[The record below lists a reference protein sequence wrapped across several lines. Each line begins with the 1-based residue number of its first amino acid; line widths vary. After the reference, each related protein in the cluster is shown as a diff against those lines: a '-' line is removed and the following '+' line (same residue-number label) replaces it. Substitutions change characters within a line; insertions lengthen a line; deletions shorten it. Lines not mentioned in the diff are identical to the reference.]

1 MKKLLFLFTLS
12 LLLVSMA
19 WGQVYLIN
27 EGFESTTFPPT
38 GWTNSTNGAIRTTNN
53 PRTGSACMGFNG
65 VNDAIYTP
73 QLSNPNQLSFW
84 YRRSSKTTAWTLNVQ
99 VSTDAENWASIGTIT
114 NATTTYQEFTSDL
127 SSYSNIYIRLL
138 DQRSTGTHE
147 RYVDDF
153 TVTAVASTPA
163 INVST
168 PTLPGFTYV
177 VDEGP
182 SDEQNF
188 TVSGSNLTANIS
200 ISAPTNYE
208 ISTGT
213 GATFV
218 ATSPITLTQASGSVA
233 QTTIYVRLKDNL
245 AIGTY
250 NQDISIVSD
259 GATSQTV
266 SCSGEV
272 TTPTA
277 PVAPVATAAS
287 VVGSDSFT
295 ANWNSVS
302 GATGYYLDVYVK
314 EAGGNASDLFFSE
327 YIEGSSNNKALEI
340 FNGTGLSIDLSGY
353 SIKTY
358 SGTNTTANYTHD
370 LTGTLLNGEVYVVAN
385 SSANKSILDK
395 ADVLATVTFY
405 NGDDA
410 VGLYNGYI
418 LIDVLGEIGSGTM
431 YGENVTLV
439 RKADASAPNNLYD
452 ANEWNSHPQDTF
464 TYLGSHTFD
473 GGTTLT
479 YVTGFE
485 NKNVS
490 NVTSYAVTGLDP
502 ETTYY
507 YVVRAYDDYSQTS
520 ANSDEIEVTTAAAIV
535 YDYPEDTEID
545 AGEVLIKITGGS
557 GLIVT
562 RELTRVPN
570 PSFVTTFEQAIELT
584 GDGPWIVTVYSLD
597 DWVACLFDGEWSLGE
612 VDGTGYSNFW
622 LELPE
627 GKSTVIELKSGN
639 GGNPTLPV
647 ELSTFTVL
655 MNGYNHAV
663 LTWVTQ
669 TETGVSGFYVYR
681 NNTEDLATA
690 EMVSNLIPAT
700 NTSQQQVYLFTDKEL
715 GGPGTYYYWLQV
727 SDMDGSDSFYGPIT
741 LVYQGGN
748 EPGIPSIPQVTELKS
763 IYPNPFNPSATIS
776 YGLAEAADVKV
787 QIFNSRGQLVRSI
800 SEGQRN
806 AGNYNLI
813 WNGTDNNG
821 QSQPTGVYFFRLK
834 AGNKVF
840 NSKAVL
846 MK

>member
-1 MKKLLFLFTLS
+1 MKKLVFLFTLS

-84 YRRSSKTTAWTLNVQ
+84 YRRSSKKTAWTLNVQ

-138 DQRSTGTHE
+138 DQRSTGTYE

-385 SSANKSILDK
+385 SSANQSILDK

-562 RELTRVPN
+562 RELTPVPN

-584 GDGPWIVTVYSLD
+584 GEGPWIVTVYSLD

-727 SDMDGSDSFYGPIT
+727 SDMDGSDSFYGPINVVYTGSEPQNPGAPAITT
-741 LVYQGGN
+741 LKG
-748 EPGIPSIPQVTELKS
+748 
-763 IYPNPFNPSATIS
+763 IYPNPFNPSTTIS
-776 YGLAEAADVKV
+776 YSLAKAGDVNIR
-787 QIFNSRGQLVRSI
+787 IFNSRGQLVRNYQQ
-800 SEGQRN
+800 GLQN

-813 WNGTDNNG
+813 WNGQDDNG
-821 QSQPTGVYFFRLK
+821 QNMSSGVYFFRMQ
-834 AGNKVF
+834 AGDKVF
-840 NSKAVL
+840 SSKAVL